1 MYPIS
6 ANAKQRFL
14 EGGKQIARLT
24 MERSPY
30 EPYNGEVF
38 STQLSVEGENI
49 FTREGETENKYLN
62 SNGAE
67 ASSNS
72 YCITDYLEVEP
83 LKRYVFDRIDYSVI
97 SRSVYHAY
105 YDENKTLIRVSPACQ
120 EFHIPPTGTKY
131 VRLSFRKNY
140 APDSVHIEI
149 GTVYEGTLNVKT
161 GVLTVTHGFI
171 NDLSHYNYA
180 LASTTYS
187 YIFITDYMSNGRNS
201 QTDSD
206 RNKGFICSGYKASSS
221 TSVSVSFTPY
231 SCLFVGTS
239 VVLTGNGRFY
249 FRNDDY
255 TGDATAFRASM
266 AGIQAVYPFDE
277 PCTYQLTPQEVT
289 TLLGKN
295 EIWADSGN
303 ISVTYRTTAGT
314 ETTKTGA
321 IVSIPDG
328 ANNVPVASLSAS
340 IEAKQDLHGYS
351 YPWAGGNGKNKFD
364 INFLEATGITIE
376 GGVAS
381 GTAATFHSNFGGNA
395 GGVPISNLPQ
405 GQLTLSFDVRT
416 DGNSST
422 SGYGIVVRFHY
433 TDNTWT
439 GIIKTNNATE
449 YSHEVMSSN
458 ANKVVDYIY
467 ISYSS
472 NGSNIWY
479 FKNIQLEV
487 GSSETAYEP
496 YANVCPITG
505 YDAVTVTR
513 TGGNTFNANN
523 FVLQS
528 GSGLTIEDA
537 NTILMQA
544 TSDMENK
551 NEYPLEKGYART
563 LKFFSK
569 SLVSVGMTETWEV
582 YQRVNGVLT
591 SIAHVEQGSG
601 GRTVVASV
609 SADAD
614 AIVFGGWSGTNTY
627 CELQDIRLDIG
638 TIPANLVITEDKI
651 IEGGLSVNRYCTTGK
666 AVMVGSVVAGEMNVV
681 LNNEDGAFNDV
692 NFIGKDIKV
701 EVGTMDG
708 DTPDYIPLGYF
719 QVDDSPKKLAH
730 ISLTTLDRMMLLEKD
745 IDETKLEFPMTVNN
759 LFSII
764 CNECGVTP
772 ASGQTLLNGDYEI
785 EAYPENVQTYR
796 DLLSCIAEISG
807 TCAYFDWNG
816 ELRLEWFNP
825 TPAVELNTHNRTS
838 SDLSEESVIIT
849 GVEVKASDGDYL
861 AGNDGFLLTVAQNPL
876 ITHDYQ
882 SVADSLYNARG
893 NFGYRPFTANTLP
906 MPYLYPLDT
915 ATFVDRN
922 GNESVVAITDWTFR
936 LNRNTDL
943 RGRGESTLQ
952 ASFKKKYGLTEGGV
966 SIDEAIGLL
975 RETIIKNAEIV
986 NQSMEELS
994 RTLHGEYEAISSEFG
1009 TYRNETDA
1017 KITANAEGI
1026 TQAYSNIEEID
1037 SKYGAAVTDTNQAVL
1052 ALGDGAV
1059 ATNTKFRE
1067 MTEAY
1072 IKSGKLYYEG
1082 ATPVYGV
1089 AVGQL
1094 TYETVG
1100 GEELVKRKGVYSV
1113 FTSEELAFYID
1124 DIKVAYMRNR
1134 KLYINEAEFVS
1145 AVKIGRF
1152 TLEDGTNGFTI
1163 K

>member
-24 MERSPY
+24 VINDEY
-30 EPYNGEVF
+30 EPYAGEVYNVPF
-38 STQLSVEGENI
+38 SFEGQNI
-49 FTREGETENKYLN
+49 FTRENEEDGKYLN
-62 SNGAE
+62 SSGVYTNNANY
-67 ASSNS
+67 AVS
-72 YCITDYLEVEP
+72 DYLEIEP
-83 LKRYVFDRIDYSVI
+83 QKRYVIVDASHATATA
-97 SRSVYHAY
+97 VYHAW
-105 YDENKTLIRVSPACQ
+105 YDENKTFIRSEQWLQEFIIPPSNAKYLRVSYRKDGA
-120 EFHIPPTGTKY
+120 PT
-131 VRLSFRKNY
+131 
-140 APDSVHIEI
+140 SVHIEVGI
-149 GTVYEGTLNVKT
+149 VPHGIVDVAT
-161 GVLTVTHGFI
+161 GVLSVDYAYI
-171 NDLSHYNYA
+171 SDLSYYTFSVQSDA
-180 LASTTYS
+180 LNFIFRTYPLS
-187 YIFITDYMSNGRNS
+187 GMKIPETSAERLTGIA
-201 QTDSD
+201 
-206 RNKGFICSGYKASSS
+206 CSGYRISL
-221 TSVSVSFTPY
+221 TTGVNNSFTPY
-231 SCLFVGTS
+231 ATLR
-239 VVLTGNGRFY
+239 NAGRLY

-255 TGDATAFRASM
+255 SGSTASDFKASLD
-266 AGIQAVYPFDE
+266 GIEAIYE
-277 PCTYQLTPQEVT
+277 LETPCTYQLTPQEVR
-289 TLLGKN
+289 TLLGYN
-295 EIWADSGN
+295 NIWSDTGTVNLSYRNTSGEVVAK
-303 ISVTYRTTAGT
+303 SGDM
-314 ETTKTGA
+314 
-321 IVSIPDG
+321 VSIDDG
-328 ANNVPVASLSAS
+328 AKNIPLASLSLPLLP
-340 IEAKQDLHGYS
+340 KQDLHGYD
-351 YPWAGGNGKNKFD
+351 YPWVGGGGKNICPNIATYNDTEINGVRVTVNADGSIYIKGTTTANVAFNITDNNNPLKLKANVEYTISGCPSNGGLNKWAIRLTNAPTTSTQIINEYGTGAQYTPSSDGDYGIRIIIWSGQTVDFTFYPMVRAKTGTTAEYAPYENICPITGYTEANVTRTGKNLFD
-364 INFLEATGITIE
+364 LNDLTATGITIE
-376 GGVAS
+376 NGVAS
-381 GTAATFHSNFGGNA
+381 GMAKMFYQAFRLDKNGIPNLRFSQGAYT
-395 GGVPISNLPQ
+395 ISC
-405 GQLTLSFDVRT
+405 DAYT
-416 DGNSST
+416 DGNQGT
-422 SGYGIVVRFHY
+422 TTDRGVYFRFRY
-433 TDNTWT
+433 TDGTDGTSTN
-439 GIIKTNNATE
+439 IYNNATNWTHSSATSDASKTVAFI
-449 YSHEVMSSN
+449 YMSYGN
-458 ANKVVDYIY
+458 QPN
-467 ISYSS
+467 
-472 NGSNIWY
+472 NIWHI
-479 FKNIQLEV
+479 KNIQLQ
-487 GSSETAYEP
+487 SEAQ
-496 YANVCPITG
+496 
-505 YDAVTVTR
+505 TV
-513 TGGNTFNANN
+513 
-523 FVLQS
+523 
-528 GSGLTIEDA
+528 
-537 NTILMQA
+537 
-544 TSDMENK
+544 
-551 NEYPLEKGYART
+551 P
-563 LKFFSK
+563 
-569 SLVSVGMTETWEV
+569 
-582 YQRVNGVLT
+582 
-591 SIAHVEQGSG
+591 
-601 GRTVVASV
+601 
-609 SADAD
+609 
-614 AIVFGGWSGTNTY
+614 
-627 CELQDIRLDIG
+627 
-638 TIPANLVITEDKI
+638 NLVITEDKI

-666 AVMVGSVVAGEMNVV
+666 AVMVGSVVAGEMNAV

-692 NFIGKDIKV
+692 NFIGHDIKV

-745 IDETKLEFPMTVNN
+745 IDESKLEFPMTVNN

-861 AGNDGFLLTVAQNPL
+861 AGDDGFLLTVAQNPL

-915 ATFVDRN
+915 ATFVDKN

-975 RETIIKNAEIV
+975 RDTIIKNAEIV

-994 RTLHGEYEAISSEFG
+994 RALHGEYEAISSEFG

-1037 SKYGAAVTDTNQAVL
+1037 SKYGVAVNDTNQAVL

-1067 MTEAY
+1067 LTEAY

-1124 DIKVAYMRNR
+1124 DVKVAYMRNK

-1145 AVKIGRF
+1145 SVKIGRF